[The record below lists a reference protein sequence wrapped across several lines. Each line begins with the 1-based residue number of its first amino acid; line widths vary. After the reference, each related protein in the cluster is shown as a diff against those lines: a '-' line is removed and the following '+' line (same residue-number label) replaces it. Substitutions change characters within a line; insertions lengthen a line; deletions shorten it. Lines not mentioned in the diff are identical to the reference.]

1 MLLIAGLGNPG
12 PRYQATRH
20 NLGFRVIDELARQC
34 GVPASAFKDRFSGE
48 LANARLKIDGREE
61 ELLLLRP
68 QTFMN
73 ESGRSVQA
81 VCTFYKIKPSELIV
95 AHDELDLPFSD
106 VRLKKG
112 GGDGGN
118 RGIRSISAAIGPDY
132 LRIRLGIG
140 RPPPDFRGDPAD
152 FVLQAF
158 PSAELATVE
167 QMVTRATEA
176 VSLVIALG
184 LEKAMNRI
192 NQRLRAD

>member
-20 NLGFRVIDELARQC
+20 NVGFRVIDELARQC
-34 GVPASAFKDRFSGE
+34 GVPASAFRDKFHGE
-48 LANARLKIDGREE
+48 LASARLGEQ
-61 ELLLLRP
+61 ELLLLKP

-73 ESGRSVQA
+73 DSGRSVQA
-81 VCTFYKIKPSELIV
+81 ACTFYKIKPSELLV
-95 AHDELDLPFSD
+95 AHDELDLPFAD

-118 RGIRSISAAIGPDY
+118 RGIRSVSGALGPDY
-132 LRIRLGIG
+132 VRIRLGIG

-152 FVLQAF
+152 FVLQGF
-158 PSAELATVE
+158 PLAEQAIVE
-167 QMVTRATEA
+167 QMISRAAEA
-176 VSLVIALG
+176 VTLVTSIG

-192 NQRLRAD
+192 NQRPAR

>member
-20 NLGFRVIDELARQC
+20 NIGFRVIDELARQA
-34 GVPASAFKDRFSGE
+34 GASSAAFRERFHGE
-48 LANARLKIDGREE
+48 LATVTLFEQD
-61 ELLLLRP
+61 LLLLKP

-73 ESGRSVQA
+73 DSGRSVQA
-81 VCTFYKIKPSELIV
+81 ACAFYKIKPTELLV
-95 AHDELDLPFSD
+95 AHDELDLPFGD

-118 RGIRSISAAIGPDY
+118 RGIRSVSGALGPDY
-132 LRIRLGIG
+132 VRIRLGIG

-158 PSAELATVE
+158 PFAEQAGVE
-167 QMVTRATEA
+167 QMLTRAAEA
-176 VSLVIALG
+176 VSLVTSLG

-192 NQRLRAD
+192 NQRPLR

>member
-34 GVPASAFKDRFSGE
+34 GVPASAFKDRFHGE
-48 LANARLKIDGREE
+48 LASARLPGTDE

-73 ESGRSVQA
+73 ESGRSIQA
-81 VCTFYKIKPSELIV
+81 ACTFYKVKPSELIV
-95 AHDELDLPFSD
+95 AHDELDLPFAD

-118 RGIRSISAAIGPDY
+118 RGVRSTTGAIGPDFV
-132 LRIRLGIG
+132 RIRLGIG
-140 RPPPDFRGDPAD
+140 RPPTDFRGDVAD
-152 FVLQAF
+152 FVLQPF
-158 PSAELATVE
+158 PSAELPTVE

-176 VSLVIALG
+176 VSLVTSLG

-192 NQRLRAD
+192 NQRP

>member
-1 MLLIAGLGNPG
+1 MRLIAGLGNPG

-20 NLGFRVIDELARQC
+20 NLGFRLVDELARKC
-34 GVPASAFKDRFSGE
+34 GLAGSAFRDRFHGEVASATLEGE
-48 LANARLKIDGREE
+48 EV
-61 ELLLLRP
+61 LLLRP

-81 VCTFYKIKPSELIV
+81 ACAFYKIKPSELMV
-95 AHDELDLPFSD
+95 AHDDLDLPLAD

-118 RGIRSISAAIGPDY
+118 RGIRSVTSALGPDY
-132 LRIRLGIG
+132 VRIRLGIG

-158 PSAELATVE
+158 PSSELPVVE
-167 QMVTRATEA
+167 TMLGKAVEA
-176 VSLVIALG
+176 VSLLLSLG
-184 LEKAMNRI
+184 LDKAMNRI
-192 NQRLRAD
+192 NQRPAR

>member
-20 NLGFRVIDELARQC
+20 NIGFRVIDELARQC
-34 GVPASAFKDRFSGE
+34 SVPASSFRDRFHGE
-48 LANARLKIDGREE
+48 LASARLGSEDV
-61 ELLLLRP
+61 LLLKP

-81 VCTFYKIKPSELIV
+81 ACTFYKIKPTDLIV
-95 AHDELDLPFSD
+95 AHDELDLPFAE

-118 RGIRSISAAIGPDY
+118 RGIRSIIGALGPDY
-132 LRIRLGIG
+132 VRIRLGIG
-140 RPPPDFRGDPAD
+140 RPPPEFQGDVAD
-152 FVLQAF
+152 FVLQSF
-158 PSAELATVE
+158 PLAEQAIVE
-167 QMVTRATEA
+167 QMIVRATEA
-176 VSLVIALG
+176 VSLVTSLG

-192 NQRLRAD
+192 NQRPRAD

>member
-20 NLGFRVIDELARQC
+20 NLGFRLVDELARKC
-34 GVPASAFKDRFSGE
+34 GVADSAFRDRFNGQLASATFEGTE
-48 LANARLKIDGREE
+48 V
-61 ELLLLRP
+61 LLLRP

-81 VCTFYKIKPSELIV
+81 ACTFYKIKPSELVV
-95 AHDELDLPFSD
+95 AHDELDLPFAD

-118 RGIRSISAAIGPDY
+118 RGIRSVSGALGPDY
-132 LRIRLGIG
+132 VRIRLGIG

-158 PSAELATVE
+158 PPTEQPEVE
-167 QMVTRATEA
+167 KMLGRAVEA
-176 VSLVIALG
+176 VSLLLSLG

-192 NQRLRAD
+192 NQRPAR

>member
-20 NLGFRVIDELARQC
+20 NLGFRLIDELSRRC
-34 GVPASAFKDRFSGE
+34 GVQPSAFRDRFHGEIASA
-48 LANARLKIDGREE
+48 RLNEQD
-61 ELLLLRP
+61 LLLLRP
-68 QTFMN
+68 LTFMN

-81 VCTFYKIKPSELIV
+81 ACTFYKIKPAELIV
-95 AHDELDLPFSD
+95 VHDELDLPFAD

-118 RGIRSISAAIGPDY
+118 RGIRSVSAALGPDY
-132 LRIRLGIG
+132 VRIRLGIG
-140 RPPPDFRGDPAD
+140 RPPADFRGDPAD

-158 PSAELATVE
+158 ASAELAGVE
-167 QMVTRATEA
+167 QMLARAAEA
-176 VSLVIALG
+176 VSLVTSLG

-192 NQRLRAD
+192 NQRPLR

>member
-1 MLLIAGLGNPG
+1 MRLIAGLGNPG

-20 NLGFRVIDELARQC
+20 NLGFRLIDELARKC
-34 GVPASAFKDRFSGE
+34 GLAASSFRDRFHGE
-48 LANARLKIDGREE
+48 VASTTLEGEE
-61 ELLLLRP
+61 VLLLRP

-81 VCTFYKIKPSELIV
+81 ACAFYKIKPSELIV
-95 AHDELDLPFSD
+95 AHDELDLPFAD

-118 RGIRSISAAIGPDY
+118 RGIRSITGALGPDY
-132 LRIRLGIG
+132 VRIRLGIG

-158 PSAELATVE
+158 PSSDQPDVE
-167 QMVTRATEA
+167 MMLGKAVEA
-176 VSLVIALG
+176 VSLLLSLG
-184 LEKAMNRI
+184 LDKAMNRI
-192 NQRLRAD
+192 NQRPTR

>member
-34 GVPASAFKDRFSGE
+34 GLQPSAFRDRFHGEVASA
-48 LANARLKIDGREE
+48 RLPGRSED
-61 ELLLLRP
+61 LLLLRP

-81 VCTFYKIKPSELIV
+81 ACTFYKIKPSELIV
-95 AHDELDLPFSD
+95 AHDELDVPFAEL
-106 VRLKKG
+106 RLKKG

-118 RGIRSISAAIGPDY
+118 RGIRSVTGAIGPDY
-132 LRIRLGIG
+132 VRIRLGIG
-140 RPPPDFRGDPAD
+140 RPPPDFKGDPAD
-152 FVLQAF
+152 FVLQAV
-158 PSAELATVE
+158 PSAEQAAVE
-167 QMVTRATEA
+167 QMVSRAAEA
-176 VSLVIALG
+176 VALVTSLG

-192 NQRLRAD
+192 NQRPPR

>member
-12 PRYQATRH
+12 PRYRATRH
-20 NLGFRVIDELARQC
+20 NLGFRLVDELARRC
-34 GVPASAFKDRFSGE
+34 GVPESAFRERFQGEIASA
-48 LANARLKIDGREE
+48 RLGDE

-81 VCTFYKIKPSELIV
+81 ACAFYKIKPSELIV
-95 AHDELDLPFSD
+95 AHDELDLPFAD

-118 RGIRSISAAIGPDY
+118 RGVRSVTGALGPDY
-132 LRIRLGIG
+132 IRIRLGIG

-158 PSAELATVE
+158 PSAELASVE
-167 QMVTRATEA
+167 QMLARGAEA
-176 VSLVIALG
+176 VSLVTSLG

-192 NQRLRAD
+192 NQRPPR

>member
-20 NLGFRVIDELARQC
+20 NIGFRVIDELARQA
-34 GVPASAFKDRFSGE
+34 GASAAAFRERFHGE
-48 LANARLKIDGREE
+48 VATVTLFEQD
-61 ELLLLRP
+61 LLLLKP

-73 ESGRSVQA
+73 DSGRSVQA
-81 VCTFYKIKPSELIV
+81 ACAFYKIKPAELLV
-95 AHDELDLPFSD
+95 AHDELDLPFGD

-118 RGIRSISAAIGPDY
+118 RGIRSVSGALGPDY
-132 LRIRLGIG
+132 VRIRLGIG

-158 PSAELATVE
+158 PFAEQAGVE
-167 QMVTRATEA
+167 QMLTRAAEA
-176 VSLVIALG
+176 VSLVTSLG

-192 NQRLRAD
+192 NQRPLR

>member
-1 MLLIAGLGNPG
+1 MLLIVGLGNPG

-20 NLGFRVIDELARQC
+20 NVGFRVVDELARQC
-34 GVPASAFKDRFSGE
+34 GVPASAFKARFHGE
-48 LANARLKIDGREE
+48 IASARLGEQ

-81 VCTFYKIKPSELIV
+81 ACTFYKLKPSDLIV
-95 AHDELDLPFSD
+95 AHDELDLPFSE
-106 VRLKKG
+106 VRLKQS

-118 RGIRSISAAIGPDY
+118 RGIRSVTAALGPDY

-140 RPPPDFRGDPAD
+140 RPPPDFRGDIAD
-152 FVLQAF
+152 FVLEAF
-158 PSAELATVE
+158 PSAELGTVE

-176 VSLVIALG
+176 VSLVTSLG

-192 NQRLRAD
+192 NQRPAR

>member
-20 NLGFRVIDELARQC
+20 NVGFRVIDELARQC
-34 GVPASAFKDRFSGE
+34 RVSSSAFRERFHGEIASATLGD
-48 LANARLKIDGREE
+48 A

-81 VCTFYKIKPSELIV
+81 ACAFYKIKPSELIV
-95 AHDELDLPFSD
+95 AHDELDLPFGD
-106 VRLKKG
+106 VRLKKS

-118 RGIRSISAAIGPDY
+118 RGIRSVTSALGPDY
-132 LRIRLGIG
+132 TRIRLGIG

-158 PSAELATVE
+158 PSAELAVVE
-167 QMVTRATEA
+167 QMLARATEA
-176 VSLVIALG
+176 VSLVTSLG

-192 NQRLRAD
+192 NQRPTR

>member
-20 NLGFRVIDELARQC
+20 NVGFRVIDELARQC
-34 GVPASAFKDRFSGE
+34 GVPASAFKDRFHGE
-48 LANARLKIDGREE
+48 VASARLGNAD
-61 ELLLLRP
+61 LLLLRP

-81 VCTFYKIKPSELIV
+81 ACTFYKIKPSELIV
-95 AHDELDLPFSD
+95 AHDELDVPFSE
-106 VRLKKG
+106 VRLKQG

-118 RGIRSISAAIGPDY
+118 RGIRSVTAALGPDY
-132 LRIRLGIG
+132 VRIRLGIG
-140 RPPPDFRGDPAD
+140 RPPPDFRGDVAD

-158 PSAELATVE
+158 ASAELAAVD
-167 QMVTRATEA
+167 QMVARAAEA
-176 VSLVIALG
+176 VSLVTSFG

-192 NQRLRAD
+192 NQRPRAD

>member
-1 MLLIAGLGNPG
+1 MRLIAGLGNPG

-20 NLGFRVIDELARQC
+20 NLGFRLIDELARKC
-34 GVPASAFKDRFSGE
+34 GLAASAFRDRFNGE
-48 LANARLKIDGREE
+48 IASTTLEGEE
-61 ELLLLRP
+61 VLLLRP

-81 VCTFYKIKPSELIV
+81 ACAFYKIKPSELIV
-95 AHDELDLPFSD
+95 AHDELDLPFGD

-118 RGIRSISAAIGPDY
+118 RGIRSVTAALGPDY
-132 LRIRLGIG
+132 VRIRLGIG

-158 PSAELATVE
+158 PSSEQPVVE
-167 QMVTRATEA
+167 KMLGQAVEA
-176 VSLVIALG
+176 VSLLLTLG
-184 LEKAMNRI
+184 LDKAMNRI
-192 NQRLRAD
+192 NQRPAR

>member
-20 NLGFRVIDELARQC
+20 NLGFRVIDELARRC
-34 GVPASAFKDRFSGE
+34 SVPASAFRERFHGE
-48 LANARLKIDGREE
+48 IASARLQVDGRDE

-73 ESGRSVQA
+73 ESGKSVQA
-81 VCTFYKIKPSELIV
+81 ACTFYKIKPADLIV
-95 AHDELDLPFSD
+95 AHDELDLPFAD

-118 RGIRSISAAIGPDY
+118 RGIRSVTAALGADY
-132 LRIRLGIG
+132 IRIRLGIG

-158 PSAELATVE
+158 ASAELSDVE
-167 QMVTRATEA
+167 KMLERATEA
-176 VSLVIALG
+176 VSLVTSFG

-192 NQRLRAD
+192 NQRPLR

>member
-20 NLGFRVIDELARQC
+20 NLGFRLIDELARRC
-34 GVPASAFKDRFSGE
+34 NVAASSFRERFHGEIASA
-48 LANARLKIDGREE
+48 RLGDE

-73 ESGRSVQA
+73 DSGRSVQA
-81 VCTFYKIKPSELIV
+81 ACTFYKIKPAELIV
-95 AHDELDLPFSD
+95 AHDELDLPFAD

-118 RGIRSISAAIGPDY
+118 RGIRSITAAIGPDY
-132 LRIRLGIG
+132 VRIRLGIG
-140 RPPPDFRGDPAD
+140 RPPPDFRGEPAD

-158 PSAELATVE
+158 PSTEQAGVE
-167 QMVTRATEA
+167 QMLARGAEA
-176 VSLVIALG
+176 VSLVTSLG

-192 NQRLRAD
+192 NQRPLR

>member
-34 GVPASAFKDRFSGE
+34 GVPASAFKDRFHGE
-48 LANARLKIDGREE
+48 LASARLGDQ

-73 ESGRSVQA
+73 ESGRSIQA
-81 VCTFYKIKPSELIV
+81 ACTFYKIKPAELIV
-95 AHDELDLPFSD
+95 AHDELDLPFAD

-118 RGIRSISAAIGPDY
+118 RGVRSTTAAIGPDY
-132 LRIRLGIG
+132 VRIRLGIG
-140 RPPPDFRGDPAD
+140 RPAPDFRGDVAD

-158 PSAELATVE
+158 ASAELATVE

-176 VSLVIALG
+176 VSLVTSLG

-192 NQRLRAD
+192 NQRP

>member
-34 GVPASAFKDRFSGE
+34 GVPASAFRERFHGE
-48 LANARLKIDGREE
+48 IAGARLQVDGRDE

-81 VCTFYKIKPSELIV
+81 ACTFYKIKPADLIV
-95 AHDELDLPFSD
+95 AHDELDLPFGD

-118 RGIRSISAAIGPDY
+118 RGIRSVSSALGPDY

-158 PSAELATVE
+158 ASTELSDVE
-167 QMVTRATEA
+167 KMLERATEA
-176 VSLVIALG
+176 VSLVTSLG

-192 NQRLRAD
+192 NQRLAR

>member
-12 PRYQATRH
+12 PRYRATRH
-20 NLGFRVIDELARQC
+20 NLGFRLVDELARRC
-34 GVPASAFKDRFSGE
+34 GVPESAFRERFQGEIASA
-48 LANARLKIDGREE
+48 RLGDE

-81 VCTFYKIKPSELIV
+81 ACAFYKIKPSELIV
-95 AHDELDLPFSD
+95 AHDELDLPFAD

-118 RGIRSISAAIGPDY
+118 RGVRSVTGALGPDY
-132 LRIRLGIG
+132 IRIRLGIG

-158 PSAELATVE
+158 PSTELASVE
-167 QMVTRATEA
+167 QMLARGAEA
-176 VSLVIALG
+176 VSLVTSLG

-192 NQRLRAD
+192 NQRPPR

>member
-1 MLLIAGLGNPG
+1 MWLIAGLGNPG

-20 NLGFRVIDELARQC
+20 NVGFRVIDELARQC
-34 GVPASAFKDRFSGE
+34 GVPASAFRERFHGE
-48 LANARLKIDGREE
+48 IASARLGDEDV
-61 ELLLLRP
+61 LLLRP

-81 VCTFYKIKPSELIV
+81 VCAFYKLKPADLIV
-95 AHDELDLPFSD
+95 AHDELDLPFAD

-118 RGIRSISAAIGPDY
+118 RGIRSVSGALGPDY
-132 LRIRLGIG
+132 IRIRLGIG
-140 RPPPDFRGDPAD
+140 RPAPDFRGDPAD

-158 PSAELATVE
+158 PSAEQAAVE
-167 QMVTRATEA
+167 QMVARAAEA
-176 VSLVIALG
+176 ASRVTSLG

-192 NQRLRAD
+192 NQRPLR

>member
-1 MLLIAGLGNPG
+1 VLLVAGLGNPG

-34 GVPASAFKDRFSGE
+34 SLQAAAFRERFHGEVASA
-48 LANARLKIDGREE
+48 RLGDQDV
-61 ELLLLRP
+61 LLLRP

-73 ESGRSVQA
+73 DSGRSVQA
-81 VCTFYKIKPSELIV
+81 ACTFYKIKPSELIV
-95 AHDELDLPFSD
+95 AHDELDLPFAD
-106 VRLKKG
+106 VRIKKG

-118 RGIRSISAAIGPDY
+118 RGVRSISAAIGPDY
-132 LRIRLGIG
+132 VRIRLGIG

-158 PSAELATVE
+158 ASAELEAAE
-167 QMVTRATEA
+167 QMVSRATEA
-176 VSLVIALG
+176 VSLVTSLG

-192 NQRLRAD
+192 NQRPPR

>member
-20 NLGFRVIDELARQC
+20 NLGFMLIDELARRC
-34 GVPASAFKDRFSGE
+34 SVPASAFRERFHGQ
-48 LANARLKIDGREE
+48 LASARLGDE

-81 VCTFYKIKPSELIV
+81 ACTFYKIKPSELIV
-95 AHDELDLPFSD
+95 AHDELDLPLAD

-118 RGIRSISAAIGPDY
+118 RGVRSITAALGPDY
-132 LRIRLGIG
+132 VRIRLGIG

-158 PSAELATVE
+158 ASTEQASVE
-167 QMVTRATEA
+167 QMLTRGAEA
-176 VSLVIALG
+176 VSLVTSLG

-192 NQRLRAD
+192 NQRPTR

>member
-20 NLGFRVIDELARQC
+20 NLGFRLIDELARRA
-34 GVPASAFKDRFSGE
+34 GLPASAFRERFHGE
-48 LANARLKIDGREE
+48 IASARLPGSAE

-81 VCTFYKIKPSELIV
+81 ACAFYKIRPSELIV
-95 AHDELDLPFSD
+95 AHDELDLPFAD

-118 RGIRSISAAIGPDY
+118 RGIRSVTGVLGPDY

-140 RPPPDFRGDPAD
+140 RPPPDFRGDVAD
-152 FVLQAF
+152 FVLQGFA
-158 PSAELATVE
+158 STELADVE
-167 QMVTRATEA
+167 QMLARGAEA
-176 VSLVIALG
+176 VTLVTSLG

-192 NQRLRAD
+192 NQRPAR

>member
-1 MLLIAGLGNPG
+1 MRLIAGLGNPG

-20 NLGFRVIDELARQC
+20 NVGFRLIDELARQC
-34 GVPASAFKDRFSGE
+34 GVPASAFRDRFHGE
-48 LANARLKIDGREE
+48 IASARLSGSGE

-81 VCTFYKIKPSELIV
+81 ACTFYKIKPSELIV
-95 AHDELDLPFSD
+95 AHDELDLPFGD
-106 VRLKKG
+106 VRLKKS

-118 RGIRSISAAIGPDY
+118 RGVRSVSGALGPDY
-132 LRIRLGIG
+132 VRIRLGIG

-158 PSAELATVE
+158 ASAELSDVE
-167 QMVTRATEA
+167 QMLARATEA
-176 VSLVIALG
+176 VSLVTSLG

-192 NQRLRAD
+192 NQRPPR

>member
-20 NLGFRVIDELARQC
+20 NLGFRLIDELARRC
-34 GVPASAFKDRFSGE
+34 GVPDSAFRERFHGQVASA
-48 LANARLKIDGREE
+48 RLGDE

-81 VCTFYKIKPSELIV
+81 ACTFYKIKPADLIV
-95 AHDELDLPFSD
+95 AHDELDLPFAD

-118 RGIRSISAAIGPDY
+118 RGIRSVTGALGADY
-132 LRIRLGIG
+132 VRIRLGIG
-140 RPPPDFRGDPAD
+140 RPPPDFRGEPAD

-158 PSAELATVE
+158 ASSELPSVE
-167 QMVTRATEA
+167 QMLARGAEA
-176 VSLVIALG
+176 VSLVTSLG

-192 NQRLRAD
+192 NQRPLR

>member
-12 PRYQATRH
+12 PRYSATRH
-20 NLGFRVIDELARQC
+20 NVGFRLIDELARRA
-34 GVPASAFKDRFSGE
+34 GVPASGFRERFHGE
-48 LANARLKIDGREE
+48 IAAARLGDQ

-81 VCTFYKIKPSELIV
+81 ACAFYKIKPSELIV
-95 AHDELDLPFSD
+95 AHDELDLPFGD

-118 RGIRSISAAIGPDY
+118 RGIRSVSGALGPDY
-132 LRIRLGIG
+132 VRIRLGIG

-158 PSAELATVE
+158 ADAELSDVE
-167 QMVTRATEA
+167 KMLERGAEA
-176 VSLVIALG
+176 VSLVTTLG

-192 NQRLRAD
+192 NQRPAR

>member
-1 MLLIAGLGNPG
+1 MLLVAGLGNPG

-20 NLGFRVIDELARQC
+20 NIGFRVIDELARQC
-34 GVPASAFKDRFSGE
+34 GVPASAFKDRFHGE
-48 LANARLKIDGREE
+48 VASARLGDE

-73 ESGRSVQA
+73 ESGRSIQA
-81 VCTFYKIKPSELIV
+81 ACAFYKIKPSELIV
-95 AHDELDLPFSD
+95 AHDELDLPFAE

-118 RGIRSISAAIGPDY
+118 RGVRSTSAAIGPDY
-132 LRIRLGIG
+132 VRIRLGIG
-140 RPPPDFRGDPAD
+140 RPAPDFRGDVAD

-158 PSAELATVE
+158 PSAELAAVE

-176 VSLVIALG
+176 VSLLTALG

-192 NQRLRAD
+192 NQRPRAD